1 MSGAFLLRPKKRAI
15 SSIYI
20 YERNCNLLLIMFDE
34 GIGTSKLIVDKADK
48 LALSPDMQS
57 GIKFVQSYFRELSLI
72 I

>member
-1 MSGAFLLRPKKRAI
+1 
-15 SSIYI
+15 
-20 YERNCNLLLIMFDE
+20 MFDE